1 MLVAKFAYPQAQKH
15 PIFQLGDKQTLRYK
29 AVVHEYVVMAQE
41 TRPVPPTSAPEGVD
55 KQRQRG
61 RGGGSQGHAGE
72 PGEFGGGGGDFQDW
86 RAEFRSDNRQ

>member
-1 MLVAKFAYPQAQKH
+1 
-15 PIFQLGDKQTLRYK
+15 
-29 AVVHEYVVMAQE
+29 MAQE
-41 TRPVPPTSAPEGVD
+41 TRPVPPTSAPEGVN
-55 KQRQRG
+55 KQWQCG